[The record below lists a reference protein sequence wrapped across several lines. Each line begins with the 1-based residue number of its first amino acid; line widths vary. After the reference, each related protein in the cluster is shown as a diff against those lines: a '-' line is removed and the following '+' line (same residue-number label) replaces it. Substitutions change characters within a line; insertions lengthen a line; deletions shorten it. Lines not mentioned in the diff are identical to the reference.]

1 MWAGRGALAAALAW
15 GALPA
20 HAGAPVNAQRLGNPE
35 NWGSARYSDSQPLL
49 SWRDLS
55 EQGRMGA
62 VCDPGGNPENDC
74 GRGLV
79 CRAGICRHCLADH
92 ECPSLHRCKMPLAGA
107 SRCVREARKAWELAC
122 TDPWEAFCTM
132 LILMAATLSAAAGT
146 GGGGIFVPVLISFS
160 TLKAESAVPLSQCM
174 CLCGALV
181 NVSVFLARRHPESY
195 DRPVIDY
202 DCIMLF
208 APMLFLGVT
217 LGVLLNQMSPQWLL
231 LFLLMLT
238 LGSALWRTGGKGL
251 KQYRQENAMLQHIS
265 MMSRQSTPSRS
276 PRGEKA
282 ASVVVE
288 SLRDYFEQVAELTD
302 SYAWQVVGVFTVW
315 ILMLTYSTMSAQ
327 VCTTSWA
334 LSLFVLSVMLVACT
348 VVAFRYITKS
358 WSKRISTPTP
368 AAVAPS
374 YGSTE
379 LPGQDF
385 KLGESLIEASLGE
398 RLKFPGVAFGAGV
411 LGGLLGL
418 GGGIILGP
426 VLLEVG
432 MHSEAVHAS
441 TASFVLLSS
450 SLATVQFAR
459 AGLVVDHYA
468 VWYGFVTVVAT
479 WAGQSLC
486 ESYARK
492 RKRYSFITLAIAGVL
507 GASLVSLLFVGAR
520 NVFQDIYMGRDMGF
534 TTSRL
539 CAGQGLRI
547 LATDAAPAT
556 SWPADLPPYSVGL

>member
-1 MWAGRGALAAALAW
+1 MRAGRGALAFVHAL
-15 GALPA
+15 LQC
-20 HAGAPVNAQRLGNPE
+20 AGAPLVAPLDAEILRGPE
-35 NWGSARYSDSQPLL
+35 NWGRGHYSDSRPLL

-55 EQGRMGA
+55 EQGRLGA
-62 VCDPGGNPENDC
+62 VCDMSGNPAAEC

-79 CRAGICRHCLADH
+79 CRAGVCRHCTADH
-92 ECPSLHRCKMPLAGA
+92 ECPSLHRCEMPLAEE
-107 SRCVREARKAWELAC
+107 SRCVPEARKAWELAF

-181 NVSVFLARRHPESY
+181 NVAVFAARRHPECY

-217 LGVLLNQMSPQWLL
+217 FGVLLNQMSPQWLL

-251 KQYRQENAMLQHIS
+251 KQYRQENALRAQMI
-265 MMSRQSTPSRS
+265 RQSSRESRMSEPSVA
-276 PRGEKA
+276 GD
-282 ASVVVE
+282 
-288 SLRDYFEQVAELTD
+288 LMRDYLEQVAELTNI
-302 SYAWQVVGVFTVW
+302 YAWQVVMVLTVW
-315 ILMLTYSTMSAQ
+315 ILMLIYSSMSAR
-327 VCTTSWA
+327 VCTTRWG
-334 LSLFVLSVMLVACT
+334 LSLFMLAVTLVACT
-348 VVAFRYITKS
+348 LAAFRYITTSTLKS
-358 WSKRISTPTP
+358 ARSSGR
-368 AAVAPS
+368 APPLMRR
-374 YGSTE
+374 GFE
-379 LPGQDF
+379 QGFMLGQ
-385 KLGESLIEASLGE
+385 SLIEADLLE
-398 RLKFPGVAFGAGV
+398 RLKFPGVAFGAGL

-426 VLLEVG
+426 VLLEVS
-432 MHSEAVHAS
+432 MHSEVVQAS

-468 VWYGFVTVVAT
+468 VWYGAVTVVAT

-492 RKRYSFITLAIAGVL
+492 QKRYSFITLAIAGVL
-507 GASLVSLLFVGAR
+507 GASLISLLFVGAR
-520 NVFQDIYMGRDMGF
+520 NVIQDIYMGRDMGF
-534 TTSRL
+534 STSRL

-547 LATDAAPAT
+547 LVSDAAPAT
-556 SWPADLPPYSVGL
+556 PWPADLPPYTVGL